1 METVGMGISLSL
13 SFPNGMSGFF
23 SVARHGSTQASRR
36 AANSLQRSSL
46 LLRAH
51 PVKGR
56 GMSVR

>member
-13 SFPNGMSGFF
+13 SFPNGMSGF
-23 SVARHGSTQASRR
+23 SVARHGFTQASRR